1 MNQMA
6 TAQFSGDLFGAAVT
20 LALVTGGL
28 LLIGALVSFA
38 VFGYRSVKGDGMRDP
53 QEVVPEKTTD
63 DDDLTEG
70 SSDDEWDYY

>member
-1 MNQMA
+1 MN
-6 TAQFSGDLFGAAVT
+6 TFIAQISSDLLGGAFTV
-20 LALVTGGL
+20 ALVAGGL
-28 LLIGALVSFA
+28 LLAGALVSFA
-38 VFGYRSVKGDGMRDP
+38 VFAYRSVKGDGMRDP